1 MTKAYNLNKSLEDAE
16 EAVEKFHTRETL
28 FGQKELTEYPDL
40 ARLKAD
46 FAPFNDLIGISSM
59 VKNNIQYEYVKNTL
73 MSYTY
78 EDMDENV
85 TKWH

>member
-1 MTKAYNLNKSLEDAE
+1 
-16 EAVEKFHTRETL
+16 
-28 FGQKELTEYPDL
+28 
-40 ARLKAD
+40 
-46 FAPFNDLIGISSM
+46 M